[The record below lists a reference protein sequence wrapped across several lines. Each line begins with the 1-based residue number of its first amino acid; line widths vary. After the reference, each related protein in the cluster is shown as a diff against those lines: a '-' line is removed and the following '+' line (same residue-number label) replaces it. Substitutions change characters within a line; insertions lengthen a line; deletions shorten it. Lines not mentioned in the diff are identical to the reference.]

1 MALDGELHAPAT
13 LLLVKQS
20 LVYIEQGVAG
30 T

>member
-1 MALDGELHAPAT
+1 LAVDGELHAPVT

-20 LVYIEQGVAG
+20 LVYIEQGVVG